1 MLKYQVVE
9 SAFYGTSLTRKY
21 TFAKLHGYSKD
32 FKEFSVFWYNNIPT
46 SVYIYYTFNA

>member
-1 MLKYQVVE
+1 MLRYVVNCLIINCFLMLKYQVVE

-32 FKEFSVFWYNNIPT
+32 FKEFSVF
-46 SVYIYYTFNA
+46 